1 MAAAIQIYDFFSKAS
16 NLIKKMRRCPAISGE
31 INYAEPPALIKIGE
45 ELNQITSGLSVEI
58 SISHGYLHGISVDNS
73 CSDKLIHQKINDLV
87 RDALTSA

>member
-1 MAAAIQIYDFFSKAS
+1 MYTIKNNLTYKAEKIEEYTYATLEKHRHYD
-16 NLIKKMRRCPAISGE
+16 
-31 INYAEPPALIKIGE
+31 ALIKIEE